1 MDYTNIFNASNK
13 VINVTNKRIV
23 DAIKKQKTLGNDVAE
38 CYKSAL

>member
-23 DAIKKQKTLGNDVAE
+23 DAIKK
-38 CYKSAL
+38 